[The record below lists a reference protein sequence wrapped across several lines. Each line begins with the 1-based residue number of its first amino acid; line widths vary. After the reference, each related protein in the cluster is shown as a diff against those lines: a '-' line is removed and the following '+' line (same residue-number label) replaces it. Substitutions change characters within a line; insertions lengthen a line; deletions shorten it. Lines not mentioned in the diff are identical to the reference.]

1 MQIYESEISV
11 TQNDIDVRNH
21 VNNLRYVQ
29 WVQDISE
36 AHWTSKTS
44 EDLRENYYWVMLS
57 HHIQYKAEAIL
68 GDVLRLK
75 TYVTK
80 SEGVKS
86 TRMVEIYNKNT
97 NKLLTISETIWCFI
111 SHKNHR
117 PARITSEIKEIFR

>member
-44 EDLRENYYWVMLS
+44 KEIRDTYYWVMLR

-68 GDVLRLK
+68 GEVLYLK
-75 TYVTK
+75 TYVTQ

>member
-44 EDLRENYYWVMLS
+44 KEIRDTYYWVMLS

-68 GDVLRLK
+68 GEVLYLK
-75 TYVTK
+75 TYVTQ